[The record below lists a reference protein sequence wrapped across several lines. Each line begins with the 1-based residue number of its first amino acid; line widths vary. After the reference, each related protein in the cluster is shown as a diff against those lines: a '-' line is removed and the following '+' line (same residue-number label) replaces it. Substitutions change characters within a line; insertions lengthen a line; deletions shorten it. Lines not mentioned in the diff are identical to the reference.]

1 MVSARPA
8 PWAIVAGIVACLF
21 AAASVQAQPADTTG
35 QWLLP
40 EGGQLNGSKAEIED
54 KPCCTASSRTPV
66 QITDAAVL
74 AKLPGVAS
82 RDGGV
87 LRLKLAD
94 NRTFKLADCIDGPA
108 CEDYRFRTHRLVAWW
123 PAQHYYVVAVQLI
136 EGAVG
141 YLISERDGSTLE
153 TTAPAVLSPSGRIA
167 VALTSDLM
175 QGVEL
180 QWIDLSRTPPALAK
194 IEEYPKCAGSTQDSF
209 LRPKPVWVD
218 DTHVRFEGKS
228 PNPDDKPNTK
238 QLLKIDGGKT
248 AWEC

>member
-1 MVSARPA
+1 MRAL
-8 PWAIVAGIVACLF
+8 PWL
-21 AAASVQAQPADTTG
+21 AAVVGLLMATVVHAQPTDDPPKWA
-35 QWLLP
+35 LP
-40 EGGQLNGSKAEIED
+40 KDGLFDGSKAEIEN
-54 KPCCTASSRTPV
+54 KPCCAPSSGTPV
-66 QITDAAVL
+66 RKSDAPVL
-74 AKLPGVAS
+74 ATVTGIAS

-94 NRTFKLADCIDGPA
+94 NRTFKLTDCLEGPA
-108 CEDYRFRTHRLVAWW
+108 CDDYKFRFHRLAAWW
-123 PAQHYYVVAVQLI
+123 PAQRYYVVSVQLI

-141 YLISERDGSTLE
+141 YLISERDGRVLE
-153 TTAPAVLSPSGRIA
+153 TTAPAVLSPSGRAA

-180 QWIDLSRTPPALAK
+180 QVIDLSHNPPTLTK
-194 IEEYPKCAGSTQDSF
+194 IEEFPACAGADANSF

-238 QLLKIDGGKT
+238 QLLRLVDGKAT
-248 AWEC
+248 WEC